1 MGKLLNVS
9 EVVRP
14 GKVFVRR
21 TINQLGMS
29 PVRPWDER
37 FGVSGVGKG
46 RRKLRAC
53 VRLGPEFHDDI
64 SFWRMVVQPAF
75 GPEGGGQAVC
85 PTPQFVFATAC
96 SHAVER
102 CERRCD
108 GGVLP
113 RVGVVVALRF

>member
-1 MGKLLNVS
+1 MGKLLHVS

-14 GKVFVRR
+14 RKCFVRCI
-21 TINQLGMS
+21 INQLGMS

-37 FGVSGVGKG
+37 FGVSGVAKG

-64 SFWRMVVQPAF
+64 SFWRMVVQRAL
-75 GPEGGGQAVC
+75 GSEGGHAVC
-85 PTPQFVFATAC
+85 PPPQFVFATAC

-113 RVGVVVALRF
+113 RVGVLVALRF